1 MKCLPKTRSS
11 YCQCMI
17 NRDGKTNVD
26 CNIQFKTPTF
36 QAKIQAGY
44 TKILFPG
51 IKTILEYWRVALLY
65 HMYDQHCYFCQTC
78 VRTPKIQ
85 WIQHLK
91 HNSCRR
97 REYGKQKII
106 KIKFFLVSQQ
116 ICCFLLELIRTFYS
130 EPY

>member
-1 MKCLPKTRSS
+1 
-11 YCQCMI
+11 MI

-106 KIKFFLVSQQ
+106 TIKFFLVSQK